1 MRRAR
6 RGEEKRYDCLPGY
19 MLGRGERERGGE
31 RERERERLERCDG
44 CSVAIAVGGLFRSD
58 SMSHMH
64 FNTSILLL
72 GSSLCLRNA

>member
-6 RGEEKRYDCLPGY
+6 TEVTTACPDVCWAAER
-19 MLGRGERERGGE
+19 GRGRGRERGGE
-31 RERERERLERCDG
+31 RERETEERCDG
-44 CSVAIAVGGLFRSD
+44 CSVAIAVGEHFRSD

-64 FNTSILLL
+64 FNTSLLLL